1 MNTLPL
7 NQSAFGHYRKSIFF
21 LLLIGLIAVQ
31 IFVGSTLPLH
41 ADVVPAGCVD
51 LIRNGSFE
59 AISAD
64 WVAQPSTRPPAY
76 IKVNPPLTA
85 VDGVQVVRLGI
96 IDQPNIASNSQI
108 EQVVT
113 LPTNTTSIFL
123 NYRYY
128 TERNGGIDA
137 GDYQYVSIYNVATGQ
152 LAAPP
157 LFQDLRADRT
167 WLLGQ
172 YNLQQF
178 AGMQL
183 RLVFGVNNDGGT
195 GTAGMYVDNVSM
207 IACSSTPTAI
217 PPTVTNTPIPPPPTA
232 TSVPATATPTAV
244 AATPIACDG
253 AELLLNGGF
262 ETNDAWSFGED
273 PLPGKIS
280 LQQRHSG
287 DRSVLLGNLPA
298 NGIPDTYSY
307 SSVRQLVTIP
317 ANATSAQLR
326 WWHLYGTEDA
336 DHPHEPC
343 QQVILL
349 SPDLKPLRIIRNVH
363 HNESGW
369 NEDAVDLSDMRGQ
382 SFFVYFNA
390 LNDGDGQRTWM
401 YIDDVSVR
409 ACFPS
414 AKAQVAAPVVATGP
428 IPTEIPIGSI
438 SVSSHVMP
446 AAEAQVQGA
455 PAVPMVEPNQAVI
468 EVPTATGAA
477 TVIAPLSTVAAEV
490 VPAADSRMAP
500 NVMADVVVTPTPET
514 ASFWSRLWGS
524 STGANTASVE
534 STTTSSV
541 GLNRLGTVAVLLGI
555 LVIIALLAS
564 AIVRMLRGR

>member
-7 NQSAFGHYRKSIFF
+7 NQSVFGHYRKSIFF

-232 TSVPATATPTAV
+232 TPVVTPSATPV
-244 AATPIACDG
+244 ACGEEEI
-253 AELLLNGGF
+253 LNGNF
-262 ETNDAWSFGED
+262 ENVNDGSWLFGQD
-273 PLPGKIS
+273 PIPGRYEYNIVGNAS
-280 LQQRHSG
+280 
-287 DRSVLLGNLPA
+287 RSVLLGNPR
-298 NGIPDTYSY
+298 NSGFPDVYSY
-307 SSVRQLVTIP
+307 SSIRQLVTVP
-317 ANATSAQLR
+317 ANASAVQLS
-326 WWHLYGTEDA
+326 WKHLYQAEGAHDPSEI
-336 DHPHEPC
+336 PC

-349 SPDLKPLRIIRNVH
+349 SPAGEVVRILENTHSQEGSWGQSIIDIS
-363 HNESGW
+363 E
-369 NEDAVDLSDMRGQ
+369 MRGK
-382 SFFVYFNA
+382 SFYVYFNA
-390 LNDGDGQRTWM
+390 LNDGDEHRTWM
-401 YIDDVSVR
+401 YIDDVSLRSCSTTQTAV
-409 ACFPS
+409 ATATTVTS
-414 AKAQVAAPVVATGP
+414 APTPTLIPLNTNLIATQVAQAPVTPIQSAPIVQP
-428 IPTEIPIGSI
+428 IP
-438 SVSSHVMP
+438 V
-446 AAEAQVQGA
+446 A
-455 PAVPMVEPNQAVI
+455 PSNQTGV

-477 TVIAPLSTVAAEV
+477 TVIAPLSTVAVEV
-490 VPAADSRMAP
+490 APAADSRMAP
-500 NVMADVVVTPTPET
+500 NVMADVVVTPMPET